1 MALLRYFKLAG
12 GLPHPKCSLSS
23 AIDPEFIAEMNKEVE
38 EASHSEAKQ
47 GPYSTYTS
55 SECLQ
60 IGMYASMHGTKAASR
75 LFSSKLKKYVSLSTA
90 KSMK

>member
-23 AIDPEFIAEMNKEVE
+23 AIDPDIIAEMNKEVE

-47 GPYSTYTS
+47 GHTVPTAHQSVYRLASTLL
-55 SECLQ
+55 CRGQKQHLDFFQ
-60 IGMYASMHGTKAASR
+60 AN
-75 LFSSKLKKYVSLSTA
+75 
-90 KSMK
+90 